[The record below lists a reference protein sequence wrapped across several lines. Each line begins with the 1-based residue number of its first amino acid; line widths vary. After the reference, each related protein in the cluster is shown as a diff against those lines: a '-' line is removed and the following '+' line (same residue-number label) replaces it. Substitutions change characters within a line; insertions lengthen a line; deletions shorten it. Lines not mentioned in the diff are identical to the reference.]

1 MAYLDRAT
9 MEDKADLRY
18 QRFAISLP
26 PGMAEKIE
34 QVCQREGRSRS
45 EFFREAVRAYFA
57 LRASGRTQP
66 VLVFPRAGEGAV
78 DDPFQGFAEWA
89 SEADSVSDR
98 LG

>member
-1 MAYLDRAT
+1 MK
-9 MEDKADLRY
+9 DKADRRY

-34 QVCQREGRSRS
+34 QVCLREGRSRS

-66 VLVFPRAGEGAV
+66 MLVFPREGEEGV
-78 DDPFQGFAEWA
+78 DDPFHGFTEWA
-89 SEADSVSDR
+89 SEADSVYDR

>member
-1 MAYLDRAT
+1 MT
-9 MEDKADLRY
+9 DKTYA
-18 QRFAISLP
+18 RFAISMP

-34 QVCQREGRSRS
+34 QVCLHEGRSRS

-57 LRASGRTQP
+57 MRASGAARP
-66 VLVFPRAGEGAV
+66 MLVFPCEGEEAI

-89 SEADSVSDR
+89 SEADSVYDR